1 MVTSAVVGAGVVAFS
16 AGSALPAIGST
27 NAAGPT
33 NVDLHAGNANTTVQA
48 PSSTRVDRASRSQR
62 RTAAPKPKAADLWLK
77 PAQGPLS
84 SGFGIRWGV
93 LHAGTDIAAPFGST
107 VVASHDGVISIARW
121 YGGYGNLVEINH
133 GNGISTRYGHNSK
146 LLVHEGQRVK
156 AGDPIALVG
165 STGDSTGP
173 HCHFE
178 VRVDG
183 TPTDP
188 IPWLRARGLNL
199 AKDGENTNL

>member
-27 NAAGPT
+27 NASGP
-33 NVDLHAGNANTTVQA
+33 NRIDLHQGAANSTVQA
-48 PSSTRVDRASRSQR
+48 PTRTTDRASRSQR

-84 SGFGIRWGV
+84 SPFGIRWGV
-93 LHAGTDIAAPFGST
+93 LHGGTDIAAPFGST
-107 VVASHDGVISIARW
+107 VIASHDGVVSIARW

-133 GNGISTRYGHNSK
+133 GNGIVTRYGHNSK
-146 LLVHEGQRVK
+146 LLVKEGQKVK
-156 AGDPIALVG
+156 AGDPIAQIG

-178 VRVDG
+178 VRIDG

-188 IPWLRARGLNL
+188 IPWLRARGLDL